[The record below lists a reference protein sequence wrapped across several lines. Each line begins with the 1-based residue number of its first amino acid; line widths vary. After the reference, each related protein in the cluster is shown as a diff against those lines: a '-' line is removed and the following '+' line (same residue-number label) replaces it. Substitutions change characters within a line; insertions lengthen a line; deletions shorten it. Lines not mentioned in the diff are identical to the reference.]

1 MKKGSMNRVKIA
13 VKKEPADSAEDGVYM
28 TATPHGLRY
37 GTEKSVQQRYGS
49 QLMLLLSPD
58 SETMFAVAP

>member
-1 MKKGSMNRVKIA
+1 MQPVMQIQMKMKHRKFMKKGSMKRVKIA

-37 GTEKSVQQRYGS
+37 GTEKSVQQR
-49 QLMLLLSPD
+49 
-58 SETMFAVAP
+58 